1 MTTIDNRSCNV
12 EDMMFGRR
20 YRVTERIGSGGMAE
34 VYKAQDEVLGRTV
47 AVKVLHARYASEPN
61 FVARFRQEAQA
72 AANLQHPNI
81 VNIYDWGRE
90 GETYYIVMEFVKGT
104 DLKTIV
110 QQQGPLDPM
119 LVAEYGIQACSA
131 LAEAHGYDV
140 IHRDIKPHN
149 IVITPDGAVKVMDF
163 GIARAGNTTMTQTG
177 SVLGTAQYIS
187 PEQAQG
193 RPLGPSSDLYSLG
206 VTLYELVTGRLPFDA
221 DTPVAVALKQVN
233 EQPVPVRQIRPSV
246 PASLEAVIMRALRKD
261 PAERYISAKE
271 MRTDLKRVVS
281 GEALNEPAAYAQ
293 QRQVDETSVMP
304 AVERAD
310 RVRMA
315 SNIRPVPER
324 RMSPWAWV
332 AIAALIVILGIGAAF
347 ALGAFG
353 NGKIVTPSLVGLTEE
368 AAATELAT
376 AGLELGEVTTQND
389 PDVEI
394 GKIISQDPESGTK
407 VEKGTAV
414 NIVISA
420 GIEQAEVPDLAGL
433 PEADAID
440 ALTEAGLD
448 YARSVDEYNT
458 ELAEGLV
465 IRSEPAALAMVPA
478 GTRVVLY
485 VSKGTEKVQ
494 VPDVTGKTLADA
506 TKDLQAAGL
515 KVTSTEEYS
524 ETVPKGQVISQTP
537 DPAVYFD
544 AGSTV
549 KLVIS
554 KGPEI
559 IIVPDVTDMMEADAK
574 AELINKGLK
583 VQVVYMD
590 SPDDGIVLTQSPLPN
605 ASAKRGDTVTITV
618 GKDPG
623 L

>member
-1 MTTIDNRSCNV
+1 M
-12 EDMMFGRR
+12 
-20 YRVTERIGSGGMAE
+20 
-34 VYKAQDEVLGRTV
+34 
-47 AVKVLHARYASEPN
+47 
-61 FVARFRQEAQA
+61 
-72 AANLQHPNI
+72 
-81 VNIYDWGRE
+81 NIYDWGRE
-90 GETYYIVMEFVKGT
+90 GETYFIVMEFVKGT
-104 DLKTIV
+104 DLKAMV
-110 QQQGPLDPM
+110 QQQGALDPIQ
-119 LVAEYGIQACSA
+119 VAEYGVQVCSA

-149 IVITPDGAVKVMDF
+149 IVITPDGTVKVMDF

-233 EQPVPVRQIRPSV
+233 EEPVPVRQIKPSI
-246 PASLEAVIMRALRKD
+246 PSSLEAVIMRALRKD
-261 PAERYISAKE
+261 PSERYISAKE

-281 GEALNEPAAYAQ
+281 GDPIGTPAAAYAP
-293 QRQVDETSVMP
+293 QRMVDETSVMP

-310 RVRMA
+310 RVRTA

-324 RMSPWAWV
+324 RMSPWVWV
-332 AIAALIVILGIGAAF
+332 AVAALVIILGVGTAF
-347 ALGAFG
+347 ALGALG
-353 NGKIVTPSLVGLTEE
+353 NGKIIVPSLVGLTEE
-368 AAATELAT
+368 EAAAELEA
-376 AGLELGEVTTQND
+376 AGLTPGEITTQND

-407 VEKGTAV
+407 VEEGTAV

-420 GIEQAEVPDLAGL
+420 GIEQVEMPDLTEL

-448 YARSVDEYNT
+448 YDRSVDEFNT
-458 ELAEGLV
+458 EVDEGLV
-465 IRSEPAALAMVPA
+465 IRTEPEALAMVA
-478 GTRVVLY
+478 KGTRVVLY

-515 KVTSTEEYS
+515 KVTSAEEFS
-524 ETVPKGQVISQTP
+524 ETVPKGRVISQTP
-537 DPAVYFD
+537 DGDVYVD

-549 KLVIS
+549 KLTVS
-554 KGPEI
+554 KGEEI

-574 AELINKGLK
+574 AELISKGLK
-583 VQVVYMD
+583 AQVVYID

-605 ASAKRGDTVTITV
+605 SSAKRGDTITITV
-618 GKDPG
+618 GKTPSP
-623 L
+623 

>member
-1 MTTIDNRSCNV
+1 
-12 EDMMFGRR
+12 MMFGRR

-47 AVKVLHARYASEPN
+47 AVKVLHERYAAEPN

-90 GETYYIVMEFVKGT
+90 GETYYIVMEYVKGT
-104 DLKTIV
+104 DLKAMV
-110 QQQGPLDPM
+110 ERQGPLDPAK
-119 LVAEYGIQACSA
+119 VAAYAVQICSA

-149 IVITPDGAVKVMDF
+149 IVITPDDTVKVMDF

-206 VTLYELVTGRLPFDA
+206 ITLYELVTGRLPFDA

-233 EQPVPVRQIRPSV
+233 EQPVPVRQVRPAV

-261 PAERYISAKE
+261 PSERYISAKE
-271 MRTDLKRVVS
+271 MRADLKRVVS
-281 GEALNEPAAYAQ
+281 GESLGAPAGFEP
-293 QRQVDETSVMP
+293 QRRMDETSVMP

-310 RVRMA
+310 RVRTA
-315 SNIRPVPER
+315 SNIRPVPDR

-332 AIAALIVILGIGAAF
+332 GIVALVLIVGIGAAL

-353 NGKIVTPSLVGLTEE
+353 NDKIVTPSLVGLTEE
-368 AAATELAT
+368 EAVTELEA
-376 AGLELGEVTTQND
+376 AELVLGEVTTEND
-389 PDVEI
+389 PDVEL
-394 GKIISQDPESGTK
+394 GKIISQTPDSGTK
-407 VEKGTAV
+407 VEAGTAV
-414 NIVISA
+414 DIVVSA
-420 GIEQAEVPDLAGL
+420 GIEQVEMPDLTGL

-440 ALTEAGLD
+440 ALTAAELD
-448 YARSVDEYNT
+448 YERSEREFNT
-458 ELAEGLV
+458 EVAEGMV
-465 IRSEPAALAMVPA
+465 IRTEPAALAMVPK
-478 GTRVVLY
+478 GQSVVLY

-494 VPDVTGKTLADA
+494 VPDVVGSTLADA
-506 TKDLQAAGL
+506 TKDLQAADL
-515 KVTSTEEYS
+515 KVTSTEEFS
-524 ETVPKGQVISQTP
+524 ETVAKGQVISQSP
-537 DPAVYFD
+537 SGDVYVD

-549 KLVIS
+549 KLVVS
-554 KGPEI
+554 KGVEV
-559 IIVPDVTDMMEADAK
+559 IIVPDVRDASEADATAALK
-574 AELINKGLK
+574 AVGLK
-583 VQVVYMD
+583 VSVEYVD
-590 SPDDGIVLTQSPLPN
+590 SLDDDVVLTQSPLPN
-605 ASAKRGDTVTITV
+605 ASASRGDTVTITV
-618 GKDPG
+618 GKTPTP
-623 L
+623 

>member
-1 MTTIDNRSCNV
+1 MTQIDNGSRNV

-47 AVKVLHARYASEPN
+47 AVKVLHARYATEPN

-90 GETYYIVMEFVKGT
+90 DETYFIVMEFVKGT
-104 DLKTIV
+104 DLKAIV
-110 QQQGPLDPM
+110 QQQGPLDPIRA
-119 LVAEYGIQACSA
+119 AEYAVQVCSA

-163 GIARAGNTTMTQTG
+163 GIARAGNTSMTQTG

-233 EQPVPVRQIRPSV
+233 EQPVPVRQVRPSV

-261 PAERYISAKE
+261 PSERYISAKE

-281 GEALNEPAAYAQ
+281 GEALNAPAAYAP
-293 QRQVDETSVMP
+293 RQVDETSVMP
-304 AVERAD
+304 AMERAD
-310 RVRMA
+310 HVRTA

-324 RMSPWAWV
+324 RVSPWVWV
-332 AIAALIVILGIGAAF
+332 AVAALVLVLGIGTALALN
-347 ALGAFG
+347 ALG
-353 NGKIVTPSLVGLTEE
+353 NGQIVTPPLVGLTEE
-368 AAATELAT
+368 QAIIELKSAE
-376 AGLELGEVTTQND
+376 LELGEVTTQND
-389 PDVEI
+389 PSVEL

-414 NIVISA
+414 DIVVSA
-420 GIEQAEVPDLAGL
+420 GIEQVEMPDLTEM
-433 PEADAID
+433 PEGDAID
-440 ALTEAGLD
+440 ALKELGLV
-448 YARSVDEYNT
+448 YERSADEYNT
-458 ELAEGLV
+458 ELAEGIV
-465 IRSEPAALAMVPA
+465 IRTEPEALTMVPK
-478 GTRVVLY
+478 GQRVVLY
-485 VSKGTEKVQ
+485 VSRGTEKVQ

-506 TKDLQAAGL
+506 TKDLQAADF
-515 KVTSTEEYS
+515 KVTSTEEFS
-524 ETVPKGQVISQTP
+524 DTVPKGQVISQTP
-537 DPAVYFD
+537 DPAVYVD

-554 KGPEI
+554 KGVDI
-559 IIVPDVTDMMEADAK
+559 VIVPDVTGMTEAAAR
-574 AELINKGLK
+574 AELTSKGLEAK
-583 VQVVYMD
+583 VEYED
-590 SPDDGIVLTQSPLPN
+590 SLEHGLVIDQDPIPN
-605 ASAKRGDTVTITV
+605 ASARRNDTVTITV
-618 GKDPG
+618 GIDPN